1 MIALDVLPERPVLPS
16 SARSARFEL
25 RARTEGP
32 PTARRLVLAIDR
44 SSSMRGARFAHAKRL
59 AAGMLALLPD
69 GLEVALVAFDARVSI
84 VLPPAKLSA
93 VVRDEALRALRTLDV
108 GHGTRVDAALHH
120 AFALAENAGHVVL
133 LTDGYPSYGA
143 TAIAPLV
150 ERTLQR
156 GAATLTTVGI
166 GHGSHDL
173 LLACLARAGGGDAHF
188 AEELVALAT
197 HEPVDEH
204 DERHRHERDAD
215 RADEGAL
222 DEGAFEDGA
231 LEDGDPIAACR
242 ADDDLTH
249 CLGRELALIE
259 GTVASDVE
267 LVLHPAPHVRLDKL
281 WYRGP
286 ARREHGARVVRL
298 PRLVRGRTLSFALQV
313 AWEEAS
319 APTHLGLIEL
329 RARDADGREHR
340 REAELRARV
349 GVGSVDPEALA
360 AILRAR
366 LHAAVHDAAVDGT
379 ASAPTWLATRV
390 AELRGIAEQEH
401 LDSPELREAFELAS
415 RALHARGP
423 RALARHLD
431 AVEARSLEPAL
442 RARFHTSIVELRHE
456 SSIVRIDD

>member
-1 MIALDVLPERPVLPS
+1 MLELDVLPERPVLPP
-16 SARSARFEL
+16 SARSARFASSL
-25 RARTEGP
+25 RVDGP
-32 PTARRLVLAIDR
+32 PLRRRLVLAIDR
-44 SSSMRGARFAHAKRL
+44 SSSMRGARFAQAKRL

-69 GLEVALVAFDARVSI
+69 GTELALLAFDARVSL
-84 VLPPAKLSA
+84 VLPPTKLSDA
-93 VVRDEALRALRTLDV
+93 VRDEALRGLRALDV

-120 AFALAENAGHVVL
+120 AFALAEDAGHVVL

-143 TAIAPLV
+143 TAVAPLV

-173 LLACLARAGGGDAHF
+173 LLACLARAGGGDAHL
-188 AEELVALAT
+188 AEELLELGERIEEHHA
-197 HEPVDEH
+197 HH
-204 DERHRHERDAD
+204 DERDTADAALPLGA
-215 RADEGAL
+215 RAPSGEG
-222 DEGAFEDGA
+222 
-231 LEDGDPIAACR
+231 
-242 ADDDLTH
+242 DLTH

-259 GTVASDVE
+259 RTTASEAE
-267 LVLHPAPHVRLDKL
+267 LVFHPAPHVRLDKL

-298 PRLVRGRTLSFALQV
+298 PRLVRGRPVSLALQI
-313 AWEEAS
+313 AWDSGTPER
-319 APTHLGLIEL
+319 LGLVEL
-329 RARDADGREHR
+329 RVRDAAGRERR
-340 REAELRARV
+340 REAELHV
-349 GVGSVDPEALA
+349 GFGAGPVDSDALA
-360 AILRAR
+360 AVLRAR
-366 LHAAVHDAAVDGT
+366 LHAAVHDAAVDG
-379 ASAPTWLATRV
+379 SAAAPAWLATRV

-401 LDSPELREAFELAS
+401 LDSPELHEAFELAT
-415 RALHARGP
+415 RALRARGP

>member
-1 MIALDVLPERPVLPS
+1 MLELDVLPERPVLPP
-16 SARSARFEL
+16 SARSARFASSI
-25 RARTEGP
+25 RVDGP
-32 PTARRLVLAIDR
+32 PLRRRLVLAIDR
-44 SSSMRGARFAHAKRL
+44 SSSMRGARLAHAKRL

-69 GLEVALVAFDARVSI
+69 RTELALLAFDARVSL
-84 VLPPAKLSA
+84 VLPPTKLSDA
-93 VVRDEALRALRTLDV
+93 VRDEALRGLRALDV

-120 AFALAENAGHVVL
+120 AFALAEDAGHVVL

-188 AEELVALAT
+188 AEELL
-197 HEPVDEH
+197 ELGERIEEH
-204 DERHRHERDAD
+204 PAHDHERDAAD
-215 RADEGAL
+215 AALPLGARAPSEG
-222 DEGAFEDGA
+222 
-231 LEDGDPIAACR
+231 
-242 ADDDLTH
+242 DLTH
-249 CLGRELALIE
+249 CLGRELALVE
-259 GTVASDVE
+259 RTTTSEAE
-267 LVLHPAPHVRLDKL
+267 LVFHPAPHVRLDKL

-298 PRLVRGRTLSFALQV
+298 PRLVRGRPVSLALQI
-313 AWEEAS
+313 AWDSGSPER
-319 APTHLGLIEL
+319 LGLVEL
-329 RARDADGREHR
+329 RVRDAAGREHR
-340 REAELRARV
+340 REAELHADF
-349 GVGSVDPEALA
+349 GAGPVDPEALA
-360 AILRAR
+360 AVLRAR
-366 LHAAVHDAAVDGT
+366 LHAAVHDAAVDG
-379 ASAPTWLATRV
+379 SAAAPAWLATRV

-401 LDSPELREAFELAS
+401 LDSPELHEGFELAT
-415 RALHARGP
+415 RALRARGP

>member
-1 MIALDVLPERPVLPS
+1 MLELDVLPERPVLPP
-16 SARSARFEL
+16 SARSARFASSL
-25 RARTEGP
+25 RVDGP
-32 PTARRLVLAIDR
+32 PLRRRLVLAIDR

-69 GLEVALVAFDARVSI
+69 GTELALLAFDARVSL
-84 VLPPAKLSA
+84 VLPPTRLSDA
-93 VVRDEALRALRTLDV
+93 VRDEALRGLRALDV

-120 AFALAENAGHVVL
+120 AFALAEDAGHVVL

-188 AEELVALAT
+188 AEELL
-197 HEPVDEH
+197 ELGERIEEH
-204 DERHRHERDAD
+204 PAHDHERDAD
-215 RADEGAL
+215 AALPLGARA
-222 DEGAFEDGA
+222 
-231 LEDGDPIAACR
+231 R
-242 ADDDLTH
+242 APNAERGEDDLTH

-259 GTVASDVE
+259 RTTTSEAE
-267 LVLHPAPHVRLDKL
+267 LVFHPAPHVRLDKL

-298 PRLVRGRTLSFALQV
+298 PRLVRGRPVSLALQI
-313 AWEEAS
+313 AWDSGSPER
-319 APTHLGLIEL
+319 LGLVEL
-329 RARDADGREHR
+329 RVRDAAGREHR
-340 REAELRARV
+340 REAELHADF
-349 GVGSVDPEALA
+349 GAGPVDPEALA
-360 AILRAR
+360 AVLRAR
-366 LHAAVHDAAVDGT
+366 LHAAVHDAAVDG
-379 ASAPTWLATRV
+379 SAAAPAWLATRV

-401 LDSPELREAFELAS
+401 LDSPELHEGFELAT
-415 RALHARGP
+415 RALRARGP